1 MCHFI
6 VRSSPACVKHP
17 PRPAKETGLLTIPSE
32 PPCRNFVPK
41 SCKSKKAL
49 LDLMFKH
56 SDETKASLPGPAC
69 RPEWCVPPSKRLV
82 IIGLAGMALIVSLS
96 TNSSAEMHS
105 ASPPKILTGQVRMET
120 QPDFTIQ
127 ETRRHYAPSPSS
139 AELDATRPKSGGHG
153 IVGIDILIHPDRYPV
168 IQAVF
173 PGTPAQ
179 KAGLLPGDT
188 IVAVNGIQTVD
199 KSRSAVDRMISD
211 RPGARVD
218 FTIAR
223 HGEIRHISLAVMAL
237 EDLAAGLRTGFEA
250 IP

>member
-17 PRPAKETGLLTIPSE
+17 PRPAKETGLLTILSE

-41 SCKSKKAL
+41 SCNPKKAL
-49 LDLMFKH
+49 LDLMLKH
-56 SDETKASLPGPAC
+56 SAETEASLSEPVSRADSSIPLM
-69 RPEWCVPPSKRLV
+69 KRLV
-82 IIGLAGMALIVSLS
+82 IGLAGLVLAVSLS
-96 TNSSAEMHS
+96 TDGSAEIHS
-105 ASPPKILTGQVRMET
+105 SPSPKILTGQVRMET

-127 ETRRHYAPSPSS
+127 ETRRHYAPSPSP
-139 AELDATRPKSGGHG
+139 AELDTTRPKSGGHG

-173 PGTPAQ
+173 QGTPAQ

-188 IVAVNGIQTVD
+188 IIAVNGIQTVD
-199 KSRSAVDRMISD
+199 KSRSTVDRMISD

-223 HGEIRHISLAVMAL
+223 HGGIRHIRLTVMAL
-237 EDLAAGLRTGFEA
+237 EDLAANLRTGFEA